1 MKIRI
6 WLLVVSALVFLT
18 GSFAP
23 VTAQSDLTTGTWRE
37 GAQMKVPRS
46 EMSAVAIG
54 ALIYVTGGFSG
65 ENVLEVYDTASDSW
79 SRKKAMPG
87 TRHHVM
93 STGYEGK
100 VYVFGG
106 ARSSRDWRPTNSAW
120 VYDPAADTW
129 VTLADMPE
137 ARSAGA
143 AVTLDNYIYI
153 VGGVGG
159 TRSLLRYD
167 PATDQ
172 WTRLAETIEPREHL
186 PAVVLD
192 GKIYALAGRWQG
204 RGEYTSVE
212 VYDPATDTWTLKVS
226 MNEIRAGHGAA
237 VIDGKIVAVG
247 GEVWMSGSPV
257 ALDTV
262 EVFDPAT
269 QTWSYASKM
278 PVGLHG
284 MPAISVA
291 DRLYVLGGSDL
302 AAGIDNRG
310 RVLIYEAA

>member
-1 MKIRI
+1 MKVRI
-6 WLLVVSALVFLT
+6 CLLVTAALLLLT
-18 GSFAP
+18 SNIPP
-23 VTAQSDLTTGTWRE
+23 VTAQTDLTKGTWHE

-46 EMSAVAIG
+46 EMSAVAIDG
-54 ALIYVTGGFSG
+54 LIYVAGGFSG

-79 SRKKAMPG
+79 SRKEAMPG

-93 STGYEGK
+93 SSGFEGK

-120 VYDPAADTW
+120 VYDPATDAW
-129 VTLADMPE
+129 ATLAEMPE

-159 TRSLLRYD
+159 TRSLLRYE

-192 GKIYALAGRWQG
+192 GKIYALAGRWQD

-212 VYDPATDTWTLKVS
+212 VYDPATDTWTVDVP

-237 VIDGKIVAVG
+237 VIDGKIIAVG

-269 QTWSYASKM
+269 QTWTYATKM

-284 MPAISVA
+284 MPVTSVE

-310 RVLIYEAA
+310 RVLIYELA